1 MTFYVENET
10 EHTFDFDIE
19 KTVEKVITA
28 ALDYCK
34 CPYEVEVSVL
44 ITDNDN
50 IRQINKEYREIDKE
64 TDVLSFPNLEYEK
77 EGDFSFLED
86 EILMASCF
94 HPESGELM
102 LGDIVLS
109 FEKIVSQAEEFGHS
123 QLREFSFLIVH
134 SMLHL
139 FGYDHMETADAANME
154 MIQKAILDSIGIGR
168 NVG

>member
-10 EHTFDFDIE
+10 NHTFDFDVE

-34 CPYEVEVSVL
+34 CPYEAEVSVL
-44 ITDNDN
+44 ITDNAS
-50 IRQINKEYREIDKE
+50 IRQINKEYREIDCE

-77 EGDFSFLED
+77 KADFSFLED
-86 EILMASCF
+86 ESLMSSYF

-109 FEKIVSQAEEFGHS
+109 YEKIISQAEEFGHS

-139 FGYDHMETADAANME
+139 FGYDHMEPAEAADME